1 MVENVSKKLKGKGKI
16 FGEDGMNRREF
27 LGATGVGVL
36 GALLSGTARGAA
48 KRKPNIIYI
57 MIDDAGY
64 GDFGS
69 FGSKHIQTPAME
81 RMCREGTKFTQHYS
95 GSAVC
100 APTRCVLMTGLHPGH
115 GRRRDNTAKAHL
127 SDFPGRPLVPLA
139 TEDVTVAEVLK
150 KAGYTTGGIGKWGLG
165 NPGTG
170 GEPEK
175 QGFDH
180 WYGYLDQVH
189 AHDHYTNELWQDGR
203 MIPIEKN
210 SGKQKQIYAHDLFEK
225 QTLEFLRRYK
235 DRPFFLY
242 LAYTLP
248 HGKYEIPQEDPAY
261 QLYKAKPW
269 KQMVKNYAAMVT
281 RVDRSVGKV
290 LDLLKELSID
300 QETIVYYTSD
310 NGPNAPFVKPLGS
323 AGGLRRNKR
332 WLYEGGLRAAM
343 AVRWPGRVPAGQ
355 TSEFIWDMRDVFP
368 TACDLAGIKAPK
380 HLDGI
385 SVLPTLLGKEQ
396 KPHEHLYWE
405 IHSPFQQAVRM
416 GKWKG
421 IRFGTEE
428 PIELYDLS
436 ADRSEANNAAEKHP
450 DVLTKIKQIM
460 DTSRTESR
468 YWPAV
473 VKRKTKRNKNKK

>member
-1 MVENVSKKLKGKGKI
+1 
-16 FGEDGMNRREF
+16 MNRRDF
-27 LGATGVGVL
+27 LGAAGVGVL
-36 GALLSGTARGAA
+36 GALLSGTTRGAA
-48 KRKPNIIYI
+48 RRKPNIIYI

-139 TEDVTVAEVLK
+139 AEDITVAEVLK

-189 AHDHYTNELWQDGR
+189 AHDHYTDEIWQDGE

-210 SGKQKQIYAHDLFEK
+210 AGKQKQVYVHDLFEK

-248 HGKYEIPQEDPAY
+248 HGKYEIPQDDPAY
-261 QLYKAKPW
+261 SFYKDKPW
-269 KQMVKNYAAMVT
+269 SQQVKNYAAMVT

-290 LDLLKELSID
+290 LDLLKELRID
-300 QETIVYYTSD
+300 QETIVFYTSD

-323 AGGLRRNKR
+323 AGGLRGTKR
-332 WLYEGGLRAAM
+332 KLYEGGLRAAM
-343 AVRWPGRVPAGQ
+343 AVRWPRRVPAGQ

-368 TACDLAGIKAPK
+368 TACALAGIEAPK

-385 SVLPTLLGKEQ
+385 SVLPTMLGKEQ

-436 ADRSEANNAAEKHP
+436 ADRSEANNVAEKHP
-450 DVLTKIKQIM
+450 DVITKIKQIM

-473 VKRKTKRNKNKK
+473 AKRKRKRNKNKK